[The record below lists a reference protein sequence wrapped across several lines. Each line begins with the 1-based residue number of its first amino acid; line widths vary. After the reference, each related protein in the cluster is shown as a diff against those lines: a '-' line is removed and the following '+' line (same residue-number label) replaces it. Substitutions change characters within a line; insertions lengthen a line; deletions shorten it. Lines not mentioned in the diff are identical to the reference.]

1 MTRHGRTSPLLMH
14 IPVPPRMALSAILTV
29 ELAGGS
35 LAPAWQ
41 RSMRVSRS
49 DGQKG
54 LHGKTLRDAGALRT
68 VYLPRGRIV
77 L

>member
-1 MTRHGRTSPLLMH
+1 MTRHGRTSPLLMG
-14 IPVPPRMALSAILTV
+14 IPLLTPLALTAILTG

-41 RSMRVSRS
+41 KCMRVLRS
-49 DGQKG
+49 EGQKG
-54 LHGKTLRDAGALRT
+54 LHGKTPRNAGALGT
-68 VYLPRGRIV
+68 VFLPRGPIV